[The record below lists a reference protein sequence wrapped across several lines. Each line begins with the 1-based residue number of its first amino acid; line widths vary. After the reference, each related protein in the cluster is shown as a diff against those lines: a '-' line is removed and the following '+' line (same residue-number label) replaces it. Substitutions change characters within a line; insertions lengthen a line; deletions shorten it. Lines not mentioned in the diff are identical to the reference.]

1 MMAPITKGLKAADV
15 YVIVNAIAVSRAEPA
30 ASAAYSLS
38 RPSDMAK
45 PPLSVKD
52 KATRINGGANVGTR
66 AMATRLAEQPTT
78 VAVKRVRRR
87 WVRWEHAGKVS
98 AAMMPEPVKM
108 PKSSPAVSGV

>member
-1 MMAPITKGLKAADV
+1 MPASSENTTVHESTASMMAPITKGLKAADV
-15 YVIVNAIAVSRAEPA
+15 YVKAIAVSRAEPA

-66 AMATRLAEQPTT
+66 AMGARLAEQPTT
-78 VAVKRVRRR
+78 VDVNRVRRR
-87 WVRWEHAGKVS
+87 WVQ
-98 AAMMPEPVKM
+98 
-108 PKSSPAVSGV
+108 

>member
-1 MMAPITKGLKAADV
+1 MAPITKGLEAADV

-52 KATRINGGANVGTR
+52 KATRIKRGANVGTR
-66 AMATRLAEQPTT
+66 AMATKLPEQPTT
-78 VAVKRVRRR
+78 VVVNRVRRR
-87 WVRWEHAGKVS
+87 WV
-98 AAMMPEPVKM
+98 
-108 PKSSPAVSGV
+108 